1 MDFKDSIGKNRERC
15 QMKDRLK
22 LAILEA
28 ETLGDTPFVQTLRLI
43 ATVLDDQGFDAD
55 DIEENSYAV
64 IRQIIAYHQ
73 ERLSIFQGTGS
84 HKKGQAEKALIQ
96 KLESLLPK
104 NYSDESLH
112 DILCEKIT
120 ACGARSIRDLK
131 SVMTLLRQDINH
143 SIDYEHAKSMAI
155 GLLR

>member
-28 ETLGDTPFVQTLRLI
+28 EALGDTPFMQTLRLI

-84 HKKGQAEKALIQ
+84 HKKAQAEKALIQ

-104 NYSDESLH
+104 TYSDKSLH
-112 DILCEKIT
+112 DIICEKIT

-131 SVMTLLRQDINH
+131 TVMTLLRQDINH

>member
-1 MDFKDSIGKNRERC
+1 MDLKDSIGKNRERC

-22 LAILEA
+22 LASLEA
-28 ETLGDTPFVQTLRLI
+28 ETVGDTPFLQTLRLI
-43 ATVLDDQGFDAD
+43 TTILDDQGFAD
-55 DIEENSYAV
+55 HDMEESSYAI

-73 ERLSIFQGTGS
+73 ERLTIFQDSGCP
-84 HKKGQAEKALIQ
+84 KKAQQEKNMIQ

-104 NYSDESLH
+104 NYSDQSLH
-112 DILCEKIT
+112 DIIEEKIT

-131 SVMTLLRQDINH
+131 TVMTLLRQEHNHGIN
-143 SIDYEHAKSMAI
+143 YEQAKIMAI

>member
-28 ETLGDTPFVQTLRLI
+28 EALGDTPFVQTLRLI

-104 NYSDESLH
+104 TYSDESLH
-112 DILCEKIT
+112 EIICEKIT

-131 SVMTLLRQDINH
+131 SVMTLLRQEHNHGIN
-143 SIDYEHAKSMAI
+143 YEQAKIMAI

>member
-1 MDFKDSIGKNRERC
+1 
-15 QMKDRLK
+15 MKDRLK

-28 ETLGDTPFVQTLRLI
+28 ETLGDAPFVQTLRLI

-73 ERLSIFQGTGS
+73 ERLAIFQGTGS
-84 HKKGQAEKALIQ
+84 HKKAQAEKAMIQ
-96 KLESLLPK
+96 KLENLLPK
-104 NYSDESLH
+104 TYSEDSLH
-112 DILCEKIT
+112 EVICEKIT

-131 SVMTLLRQDINH
+131 TVMALLRQESRGEIN
-143 SIDYEHAKSMAI
+143 YEQAKVIAI

>member
-28 ETLGDTPFVQTLRLI
+28 EALGDAPFVQTLRLI

-84 HKKGQAEKALIQ
+84 HKKAQAEKALIQ

-112 DILCEKIT
+112 DIICEKIT
-120 ACGARSIRDLK
+120 ACGAKSIRDLK

-143 SIDYEHAKSMAI
+143 SIDYEHAKNMAI